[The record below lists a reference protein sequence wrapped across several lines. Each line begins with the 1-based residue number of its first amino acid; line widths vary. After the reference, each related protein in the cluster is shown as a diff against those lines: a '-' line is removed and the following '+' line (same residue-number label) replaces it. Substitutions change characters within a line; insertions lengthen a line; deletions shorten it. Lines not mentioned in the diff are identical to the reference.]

1 MRNDDKDERRLI
13 LLIFM
18 WSILFTIVFV
28 LLAGCTKTIYVPTP
42 EYHEVHDTIVKKE
55 IVEKEVIKEVSVRD
69 SSSFRQSGDTIRIE
83 RWHWERDYSKEKALQ
98 AKIDSLSHIERDTVF
113 LPYPVSDEVP
123 AELTNMQIFFMTLG
137 KVLLVIGILLLL
149 IVIVKRRFFL
159 RH

>member
-1 MRNDDKDERRLI
+1 
-13 LLIFM
+13 M
-18 WSILFTIVFV
+18 WSILLTIVLV

-42 EYHEVHDTIVKKE
+42 EYHEVHDTIAKKE
-55 IVEKEVIKEVSVRD
+55 IVEKEVIKEVAVRD
-69 SSSFRQSGDTIRIE
+69 SSSFRQSGDTILIE
-83 RWHWERDYSKEKALQ
+83 RWHWERDYRYEKELQ

-113 LPYPVSDEVP
+113 KPYPVSDEVP

-137 KVLLVIGILLLL
+137 KVLLVIGILILL